1 MTDKQFPVEPEYL
14 QLLYE
19 VTRYLNSS
27 LEFGSVLDYVI
38 DRAIEVTRA
47 ERGFLMLI
55 DEQTGK
61 LHFEVARGM
70 NRQDLETPAFEI
82 STTVV
87 NELMMTK
94 EPILTSNALYDK
106 RFKAGESVITKGLRS
121 ILCVPIMMRDKM
133 TGLIYVDNRIIAGMF
148 NEGHRDLLAAFA
160 SQAGIAIE
168 NARLYQVAVEKGR
181 MQRELEMARNIQQGL
196 LPRWV
201 KTLPGY
207 DVAFDWYAAREVA
220 GDFYDC
226 FLLDEHRMGIV
237 VADVA
242 DKGAPAAIFMAVARS
257 LLRGNAFSHQSPDE
271 TLAST
276 NRLLLQDATGGI
288 FVTVYYAILELGG
301 RMYGVNAGHN
311 LPLLYRARTRQIEWL
326 PRGGRP
332 LGWFDDLPTRIDEY
346 QLEVGDV
353 VVFYTDGLTEA
364 ENIYQE
370 PFGDAQ
376 LAEVVMHYADGTA
389 AQIKN
394 AILAAV
400 TTFVGNAPVLDDLTL
415 VVVRYIGEE

>member
-1 MTDKQFPVEPEYL
+1 MTDSHFSVEPEYL

-27 LEFGSVLDYVI
+27 LELGPVLDYVI

-47 ERGFLMLI
+47 ERGFLMLM

-70 NRQDLETPAFEI
+70 NRQDLETPAFEV
-82 STTVV
+82 STTVI
-87 NELMMTK
+87 NQMMGTQ

-106 RFKAGESVITKGLRS
+106 RFMGGESVITKGLRS
-121 ILCVPIMMRDKM
+121 ILCVPIMVRDQM
-133 TGLIYVDNRIIAGMF
+133 TGLIYVDNRIMAGMF

-196 LPRWV
+196 LPRRV
-201 KTLPGY
+201 KTLAGY
-207 DVAFDWYAAREVA
+207 EVAFDWYAAREVA

-226 FLLDEHRMGIV
+226 FLLDEHRMGVV

-271 TLAST
+271 TLIST
-276 NRLLLQDATGGI
+276 NRLLIQDATGGI
-288 FVTVYYAILELGG
+288 FVTIYYAIFDLDGG
-301 RMYGVNAGHN
+301 LYGVNAGHN
-311 LPLLYRARTRQIEWL
+311 LPLLYRANTQQTEWL

-346 QLEVGDV
+346 QLTPGDV

-364 ENIYQE
+364 ENLYQE
-370 PFGDAQ
+370 PFGDAR
-376 LAEVVMHYADGTA
+376 LAEIVIQNADGTA
-389 AQIKN
+389 AHIKN

-400 TTFVGNAPVLDDLTL
+400 TAFVGNAPVLDDLTL
-415 VVVRYIGEE
+415 VVVRYLGEK